1 MASQAGL
8 STDAELVSMRVLLV
22 EDDPSLAASLRRA
35 LEAQKFAVTAVG
47 DGDVGL
53 HELCGN
59 DYQVAILDVLL
70 PKRDGL
76 SVCAEARK
84 AGIATPI
91 LMLTARNAVTDRVTG
106 LNSGA
111 DDYLPKPFAFPELLA
126 RVHALLRRPKNEVKP
141 RAVTVGK
148 LSIDVLRHQTTCDG
162 RVLHLTRTEYRLA
175 LYLMENAGIVLPKD
189 AILDRLW
196 GGEHGGN
203 SNILEVYVK
212 MLRRKLS
219 AICGDQFIRTVRG
232 VGYTIDKA

>member
-1 MASQAGL
+1 
-8 STDAELVSMRVLLV
+8 MRVLLV
-22 EDDPSLAASLRRA
+22 EDDPSLASSLRRA
-35 LEAQKFAVTAVG
+35 LEAQKFSVTAVG
-47 DGDVGL
+47 DGNNGL

-70 PKRDGL
+70 PGRDGL

-84 AGIATPI
+84 QGISTPI

-126 RVHALLRRPKNEVKP
+126 RIHALLRRPKNEVKP
-141 RAVTVGK
+141 RTVTVGK
-148 LSIDVLRHQTTCDG
+148 LSIDVLRHQFSCDG
-162 RVLHLTRTEYRLA
+162 RVLHLTRTEYRLL
-175 LYLMENAGIVLPKD
+175 LYLMENAGIVLTKD
-189 AILDRLW
+189 SILDRLW

-212 MLRRKLS
+212 MLRRKLF
-219 AICGDQFIRTVRG
+219 AACGEQFIRTVRG

>member
-1 MASQAGL
+1 
-8 STDAELVSMRVLLV
+8 MRVLLV
-22 EDDPSLAASLRRA
+22 EDDPSLSSSLRRA
-35 LEAQKFAVTAVG
+35 LEAQKFAVTAVT
-47 DGDVGL
+47 DGENGL
-53 HELCGN
+53 SELCGN

-70 PKRDGL
+70 PRRDGL
-76 SVCAEARK
+76 SICAEARRQ
-84 AGIATPI
+84 GISTPI

-126 RVHALLRRPKNEVKP
+126 RVHALLRRPQNEVKP
-141 RAVTVGK
+141 RTVAVGK
-148 LSIDVLRHQTTCDG
+148 LAIDVLRHQTTCEG
-162 RVLHLTRTEYRLA
+162 KVIHLTRTEYRLL
-175 LYLMENAGIVLPKD
+175 LYLLENAGIVLTKD

-219 AICGDQFIRTVRG
+219 AACGDQIIRTVRG
-232 VGYTIDKA
+232 VGYTIDKT